1 MTLVLEKIAV
11 WNERRIEK
19 RRLKREFKKTKD
31 GFLYKGIQTQFRDDW
46 EPLTRR
52 IVVEAS
58 AFTQNFVNIGAH
70 YGYYACLAGTNGMN
84 VTAFEPID
92 ANFQM
97 LRDNIFKNKIDSRCR
112 LIHGAVGQNTFL
124 TKIYGAFSGATL
136 LSENTKKPKSMNQV
150 TQVFALSDFTFA
162 DAPTLFLIDTEG
174 FEVEVIKGASSLVE
188 NSSNNSWII
197 ETAGKNFIDLTAIMR
212 PLGYNIFHIG
222 SEKLTKVELGSKNIE
237 RHRGNFLFVNSEES
251 AKSSF
256 LNIFL

>member
-1 MTLVLEKIAV
+1 MTLILEKIAV

-19 RRLKREFKKTKD
+19 RRLKREFKETKD
-31 GFLYKGIQTQFRDDW
+31 GFLYKGIQSQFRDDW
-46 EPLTRR
+46 EPLTRQ
-52 IVVEAS
+52 IVIGAS

-70 YGYYACLAGTNGMN
+70 YGYYACLAGANGMN

-97 LRDNIFKNKIDSRCR
+97 LRDNISKNKIDSQCR

-174 FEVEVIKGASSLVE
+174 FEVEVIKGANNLVE
-188 NSSNNSWII
+188 DSSNNSWII
-197 ETAGKNFIDLTAIMR
+197 ETAGKKFIEIAAIME
-212 PLGYNIFHIG
+212 PYGYSIFHIG
-222 SEKLTKVELGSKNIE
+222 SEKLTKVNAESLETNQHS
-237 RHRGNFLFVNSEES
+237 GNFLFIKLDGKNKSKLIES
-251 AKSSF
+251 F
-256 LNIFL
+256 